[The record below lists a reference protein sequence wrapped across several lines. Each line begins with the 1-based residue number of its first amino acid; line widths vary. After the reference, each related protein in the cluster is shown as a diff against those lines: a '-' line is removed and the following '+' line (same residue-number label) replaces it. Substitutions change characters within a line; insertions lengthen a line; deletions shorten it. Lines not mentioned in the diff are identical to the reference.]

1 MEMAWA
7 IWHDNPMAQIDDP
20 DTSVLAPSPTPGPAR
35 RDTAS
40 RTGDG
45 TAAHDLSSG
54 TWVIDLDGVIW
65 LTGRAIEGA
74 SEAVDRLRR
83 AGITVLFAT
92 NNAEPT
98 RSELLERLARIGID
112 TTEGSVVSSADA
124 AASLVA
130 PGSVALTLGGAGVD
144 EALTGRRVQHRSA
157 SDPDVALEGIDA
169 VIVGLTPRFDYDT
182 MARAATAVRGGARL
196 VGTND
201 DPTHPTPQ
209 GLLPGSG
216 ALVAAV
222 ATAAGATAVVA
233 GKPYQAMVDLL
244 QARAGDVRV
253 VVGDRPAT
261 DGRLAARLGVP
272 FALVRSG
279 VLAPGMPA
287 DPVPDLDHDDL
298 ASLVEFVLR

>member
-1 MEMAWA
+1 MAETC
-7 IWHDNPMAQIDDP
+7 HDERMAHISDP
-20 DTSVLAPSPTPGPAR
+20 EISPPVPSAMSGANRGEAPASASTSGGVAPA
-35 RDTAS
+35 DV
-40 RTGDG
+40 
-45 TAAHDLSSG
+45 SSG

-74 SEAVDRLRR
+74 PEAVDRLRQ
-83 AGITVLFAT
+83 AGIMVLFAT

-98 RSELLERLARIGID
+98 RGELLERLARIGID
-112 TTEGSVVSSADA
+112 ATADMVVSSADA

-130 PGSVALTLGGAGVD
+130 PGSIALTLGGAGVE
-144 EALTGRRVQHRSA
+144 EALADRHVEVRSA
-157 SDPDVALEGIDA
+157 LDPDAPLDGIDA
-169 VIVGLTPRFDYDT
+169 VIVGLTRRFDYET
-182 MARAATAVRGGARL
+182 MSRAATAVRGGARL

-201 DPTHPTPQ
+201 DPTHPTPG

-222 ATAAGATAVVA
+222 ATAAGVKAVVA

-244 QARAGDVRV
+244 QVRAAGVTV

-279 VLAPGMPA
+279 VLAPGAPA
-287 DPVPDLDHDDL
+287 DPTADLDHDDL
-298 ASLVEFVLR
+298 ASLVESVLR